1 MIDYLKMNKYYSI
14 LSENETNYIKK
25 YYYIKFLV
33 IKFKLIKLIF
43 FSFHLILLMLSY
55 IIVMILSKFP

>member
-1 MIDYLKMNKYYSI
+1 MNKYYSI

-43 FSFHLILLMLSY
+43 FFLHLIPSMLSC